1 MGSHVIDSELFGNQ
15 FSSAEMREVFSL
27 ESMLKGWIDVEV
39 ALAKAES
46 ELGIVPEEAAQ
57 EIERKGRVERFDVPA
72 LKKGVEETWHPL
84 VPFVREYKAMCDDGH
99 GEYLHWGA
107 TTQDIVDT
115 GAVLQTK
122 QALGLIERDLL
133 AIVAS
138 LCGMARAHAGTIMP
152 GRTHGQHAL
161 PITFGYKVAVWISE
175 ILRHLERLDQLK
187 PRVLTG
193 NLSGAVGTMAFLG
206 ETGPS
211 VQNRVMELL
220 RLNTPE
226 IAWHASRDRI
236 ADVAAFLAMVGATFG
251 KIAKEII
258 LLQKTEVAE
267 LEEPFT
273 AGKVGSS
280 TMPQK
285 RNPMACEAVFAT
297 STVLKA
303 QVGLSFDAML
313 QEHERDMGLWQVEWE
328 FLPEMFMLAG
338 GVLHHM
344 KDILGGLRVR
354 DGNMAENLRR
364 SEGLIMAEAVMGKV
378 AERLGRQRAHDL
390 VYQVA
395 MQSFEKGESF
405 GEALKNHAL
414 IKETIGAS
422 EIDAL
427 LEPSSYVG
435 LCEHFV
441 EAVST
446 SAERFLEG
454 RGDKGA

>member
-1 MGSHVIDSELFGNQ
+1 
-15 FSSAEMREVFSL
+15 
-27 ESMLKGWIDVEV
+27 
-39 ALAKAES
+39 
-46 ELGIVPEEAAQ
+46 
-57 EIERKGRVERFDVPA
+57 
-72 LKKGVEETWHPL
+72 
-84 VPFVREYKAMCDDGH
+84 
-99 GEYLHWGA
+99 
-107 TTQDIVDT
+107 
-115 GAVLQTK
+115 
-122 QALGLIERDLL
+122 
-133 AIVAS
+133 
-138 LCGMARAHAGTIMP
+138 
-152 GRTHGQHAL
+152 
-161 PITFGYKVAVWISE
+161 VAVWVSE

-193 NLSGAVGTMAFLG
+193 NLSGAVGTMAFLE

-267 LEEPFT
+267 LEEPFA

-338 GVLHHM
+338 GILHHM

-414 IKETIGAS
+414 IKETIGES
-422 EIDAL
+422 EIDTL

-454 RGDKGA
+454 WDKST

>member
-1 MGSHVIDSELFGNQ
+1 
-15 FSSAEMREVFSL
+15 
-27 ESMLKGWIDVEV
+27 
-39 ALAKAES
+39 
-46 ELGIVPEEAAQ
+46 
-57 EIERKGRVERFDVPA
+57 
-72 LKKGVEETWHPL
+72 
-84 VPFVREYKAMCDDGH
+84 
-99 GEYLHWGA
+99 
-107 TTQDIVDT
+107 
-115 GAVLQTK
+115 
-122 QALGLIERDLL
+122 
-133 AIVAS
+133 
-138 LCGMARAHAGTIMP
+138 
-152 GRTHGQHAL
+152 
-161 PITFGYKVAVWISE
+161 
-175 ILRHLERLDQLK
+175 
-187 PRVLTG
+187 
-193 NLSGAVGTMAFLG
+193 
-206 ETGPS
+206 
-211 VQNRVMELL
+211 MELL
-220 RLNTPE
+220 GLNTPE
-226 IAWHASRDRI
+226 IAWHASRDRV
-236 ADVAAFLAMVGATFG
+236 ADVATFLAMVGATFG
-251 KIAKEII
+251 KISKEII

-267 LEEPFT
+267 LEEPFA

-338 GVLHHM
+338 GILHHM

-364 SEGLIMAEAVMGKV
+364 SEGLIMAEAVMRKV

-390 VYQVA
+390 VYQAA
-395 MQSFEKGESF
+395 MQSIENGERF
-405 GEALKNHAL
+405 GEALKNHAPL
-414 IKETIGAS
+414 KETIGAS

>member
-15 FSSAEMREVFSL
+15 FSSVEMREVFSL

-46 ELGIVPEEAAQ
+46 ELGIVPEKAAQ

-133 AIVAS
+133 TTVAS
-138 LCGMARAHAGTIMP
+138 LCRMARAHASTIMP

-161 PITFGYKVAVWISE
+161 PITFGYKVAVWVSE

-206 ETGPS
+206 EAGPS

-220 RLNTPE
+220 GLNTPE

-236 ADVAAFLAMVGATFG
+236 ADVATFLAMVGATFG

-267 LEEPFT
+267 LEEPFA

-280 TMPQK
+280 TM
-285 RNPMACEAVFAT
+285 
-297 STVLKA
+297 LKA

-338 GVLHHM
+338 GILHHM

-390 VYQVA
+390 IYQVA
-395 MQSFEKGESF
+395 MQGFEKGENF

-414 IKETIGAS
+414 IKETISAS
-422 EIDAL
+422 EIGAL

-441 EAVST
+441 QAVSA
-446 SAERFLEG
+446 SAERFLED

>member
-15 FSSAEMREVFSL
+15 FSSVEMREVFSL

-57 EIERKGRVERFDVPA
+57 EIERKGRVERFDVAA

-84 VPFVREYKAMCDDGH
+84 VPFVREYK
-99 GEYLHWGA
+99 HWGA

-161 PITFGYKVAVWISE
+161 PITFGYKVVVWISE
-175 ILRHLERLDQLK
+175 ILRHLERLDQPK

-267 LEEPFT
+267 LEEPFA
-273 AGKVGSS
+273 AGKG
-280 TMPQK
+280 
-285 RNPMACEAVFAT
+285 
-297 STVLKA
+297 
-303 QVGLSFDAML
+303 
-313 QEHERDMGLWQVEWE
+313 
-328 FLPEMFMLAG
+328 
-338 GVLHHM
+338 
-344 KDILGGLRVR
+344 
-354 DGNMAENLRR
+354 
-364 SEGLIMAEAVMGKV
+364 
-378 AERLGRQRAHDL
+378 
-390 VYQVA
+390 
-395 MQSFEKGESF
+395 
-405 GEALKNHAL
+405 
-414 IKETIGAS
+414 
-422 EIDAL
+422 
-427 LEPSSYVG
+427 
-435 LCEHFV
+435 
-441 EAVST
+441 
-446 SAERFLEG
+446 
-454 RGDKGA
+454 

>member
-1 MGSHVIDSELFGNQ
+1 MGSHIIDSELFGNQ
-15 FSSAEMREVFSL
+15 FSSIEMREVFSL

-46 ELGIVPEEAAQ
+46 ELGIVPEKAAQ

-122 QALGLIERDLL
+122 QAFGLIERDLL

-138 LCGMARAHAGTIMP
+138 LCRMSRAHASTIMP

-161 PITFGYKVAVWISE
+161 PITFGYKVVVWISE
-175 ILRHLERLDQLK
+175 ILRHLQRLDQLK

-251 KIAKEII
+251 KI
-258 LLQKTEVAE
+258 
-267 LEEPFT
+267 
-273 AGKVGSS
+273 GSS

-338 GVLHHM
+338 GILHHM

-378 AERLGRQRAHDL
+378 AEKLGRQRAHDL
-390 VYQVA
+390 IYQVA

-405 GEALKNHAL
+405 SEALKNHAL

-422 EIDAL
+422 EIGAL

-454 RGDKGA
+454 RGDQGA